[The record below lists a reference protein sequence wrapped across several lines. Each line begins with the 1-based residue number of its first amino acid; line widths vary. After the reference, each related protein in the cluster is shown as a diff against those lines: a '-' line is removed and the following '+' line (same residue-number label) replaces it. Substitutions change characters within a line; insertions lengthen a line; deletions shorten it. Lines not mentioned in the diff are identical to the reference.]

1 MATPRP
7 AITPK
12 EEQYL
17 EVMKIIKA
25 KNKRITD
32 MEHGGLTDD
41 QIMLNMLEVEQS
53 ILNYCQIPGVPPQLN
68 FVWANMAVD
77 LILYNIEMNNT
88 PEDPLDGLDVSD
100 LSSIKVGDTSVFIG
114 DKYRSNLRSRILQT
128 HNANLDEI
136 IMGYTKQLNQFRRIL

>member
-1 MATPRP
+1 
-7 AITPK
+7 
-12 EEQYL
+12 
-17 EVMKIIKA
+17 
-25 KNKRITD
+25 

-41 QIMLNMLEVEQS
+41 EIMLSMLEVEQS

-77 LILYNIEMNNT
+77 LILFNIEMNNT
-88 PEDPLDGLDVSD
+88 PKDPLDGLDVSD

-114 DKYRSNLRSRILQT
+114 DKYRSNLRSRILQS

-136 IMGYTKQLNQFRRIL
+136 LMNYTKQLNQFRRIL

>member
-7 AITPK
+7 TITPK

-32 MEHGGLTDD
+32 MEHGGMTDD
-41 QIMLNMLEVEQS
+41 QIMLNVLEVEQS

>member
-7 AITPK
+7 TITPK

-32 MEHGGLTDD
+32 IDHGGMTDD

>member
-7 AITPK
+7 TITPK

-32 MEHGGLTDD
+32 MDHGGMTDD

-100 LSSIKVGDTSVFIG
+100 LSSVKVGDTSVFIG